1 MFILN
6 VRRILRL
13 RGVEKHYNFLVNLGF
28 VPATANILLSSQAQR
43 VKLEHL
49 EKLCL
54 ALNCTPNDLIEWQ
67 PGSAPQPIAET
78 HSINSLKKK
87 NLNAL
92 LNEVPVDKF
101 EQIADIL
108 QDLKNK

>member
-6 VRRILRL
+6 VKRILRL
-13 RGVEKHYNFLVNLGF
+13 RGVEQHYKFLLKLGF
-28 VPATANILLSSQAQR
+28 THATAKILLSSRAQR
-43 VKLEHL
+43 VTLEYL
-49 EKLCL
+49 ERLCI

-67 PGSAPQPIAET
+67 ADNQQPVAET
-78 HSINSLKKK
+78 HSINGLKKK

>member
-6 VRRILRL
+6 VKRILRL
-13 RGVEKHYNFLVNLGF
+13 RGIEKHYKFLLSLGF
-28 VPATANILLSSQAQR
+28 VPATANILLSSTAQR
-43 VKLEHL
+43 VTLEHL

-54 ALNCTPNDLIEWQ
+54 ALNCTPNDLIEWHDDNTK
-67 PGSAPQPIAET
+67 PVAET

-87 NLNAL
+87 DLNTL

>member
-6 VRRILRL
+6 VKRIMSL
-13 RGVEKHYNFLVNLGF
+13 RGVEKPYKFLLNLGF
-28 VPATANILLSSQAQR
+28 TPATANILLSSTAQR
-43 VKLEHL
+43 VTLEYL
-49 EKLCL
+49 ERLCL

-67 PGSAPQPIAET
+67 ANNTQTVAET

-87 NLNAL
+87 NLDVL
-92 LNEVPVDKF
+92 LSEAPVYKF
-101 EQIADIL
+101 EQMADIL

>member
-6 VRRILRL
+6 VKRILRL
-13 RGVEKHYNFLVNLGF
+13 RGIEKHYKYLLGLGF
-28 VPATANILLSSQAQR
+28 VPATANILLSSTAQR
-43 VKLEHL
+43 VTLEHL
-49 EKLCL
+49 ERLCL

-67 PGSAPQPIAET
+67 PNNTQAVAAT
-78 HSINSLKKK
+78 HSINGLKKR
-87 NLNAL
+87 NLNAML
-92 LNEVPVDKF
+92 SEVPVDKF